1 MIGSFDF
8 DVVTGP
14 SGADASKAA
23 APATPDAKATG
34 EQGATPL
41 SRPPHALARRVAS
54 E

>member
-14 SGADASKAA
+14 SGADTPSAGARVM
-23 APATPDAKATG
+23 PDAKTRQDGNAT
-34 EQGATPL
+34 
-41 SRPPHALARRVAS
+41 SSSPPRQVSQPR